1 MYQIQSILPIVD
13 GKLLAGKHILH
24 GSEGHDG
31 AKDGVGREQDE
42 LTVWL
47 EAVVHLV
54 SKGRVVPEGGRGFQG
69 KHRKI

>member
-24 GSEGHDG
+24 GSEGHHS

-42 LTVWL
+42 LAVRL
-47 EAVVHLV
+47 KAVVHLV
-54 SKGRVVPEGGRGFQG
+54 TKGRVVPGGGRGFQG
-69 KHRKI
+69 KDQKI